1 MWIRTNNFVDFDKEF
16 LFHGFLKSTKSQAL
30 VGGHLRKNNL
40 SRAGLSFVAYVI
52 LGSTND

>member
-1 MWIRTNNFVDFDKEF
+1 MWIRTNNFVDFHKEF